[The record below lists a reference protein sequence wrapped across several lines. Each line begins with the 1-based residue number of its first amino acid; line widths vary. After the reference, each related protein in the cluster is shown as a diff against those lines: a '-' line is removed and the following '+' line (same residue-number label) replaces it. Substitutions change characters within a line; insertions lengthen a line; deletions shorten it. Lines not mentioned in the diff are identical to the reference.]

1 MSEKINSNDLYTT
14 TDAQNFLKVSKS
26 TLKRY
31 LKSGLIKANKVGG
44 RYKIWG
50 KELLRLVSPEAEE
63 KGTNLYQKAKTKVKN
78 KIEQW

>member
-50 KELLRLVSPEAEE
+50 KELLRLVSPETET